1 MSIFDLGN
9 SYHFCFA
16 FEFATVTVGYL
27 IRSTDRGKNFRTR
40 ARMSHYMA
48 SRQDQESK
56 HAERHQ
62 NEATHGF
69 SFRLIEKD

>member
-1 MSIFDLGN
+1 MSVLDLGN
-9 SYHFCFA
+9 SCHFSFA
-16 FEFATVTVGYL
+16 FEIVGYL

-40 ARMSHYMA
+40 ARISQYMA

-69 SFRLIEKD
+69 SFRL